1 LNAGK
6 VVGLCGPIGAGKSLC
21 ARVAVEEGWTVA
33 DADKL
38 VHALYGPGQELSQA
52 LFAAFPGIEAPDGGV
67 DRKALGKVVFADREA
82 LLRLNALVHPAVRTH
97 MARLAAEARRNGG
110 LLVLEI
116 PLLSRRESFYS
127 DLDAVVAVLADD
139 AVRLS
144 RVMERDRLSEEEAQ
158 ARLERAVAPQEIRS
172 CATHVLENS
181 SDPESFRREASLLW
195 RALAYRT

>member
-1 LNAGK
+1 M
-6 VVGLCGPIGAGKSLC
+6 
-21 ARVAVEEGWTVA
+21 VA

-38 VHALYGPGQELSQA
+38 VHELYGPGQNLSQA
-52 LFAAFPGIEAPDGGV
+52 LFAAFPGIEAPDGSV
-67 DRKALGKVVFADREA
+67 DRKALGRIVFADHQA
-82 LLRLNALVHPAVRTH
+82 LLRLNSLVHPAVRAR
-97 MARLAAEARRNGG
+97 MAGLATQARASGE

-116 PLLSRRESFYS
+116 PLLSRRESFYG

-158 ARLERAVAPQEIRS
+158 ARLERAVAPQDVRS

-181 SDPESFRREASLLW
+181 SDPESFRREASRLW
-195 RALAYRT
+195 RTLADRT